1 MARGQ
6 LNLPASDSMSPET
19 TYDYV
24 IIGAGSAGCVLANR
38 LTANARHRVLLL
50 EAGPRDRD
58 PWIHIPLGYGKL
70 FTKSSVNWRYNSEPE
85 PELNGRQVY
94 SPRGKVLGGS
104 SSINGLV
111 YIRGQREDFDAWQI
125 PGWGFDDLL
134 PYFKR
139 SEDQSRGANDWH
151 GVGGPQAV
159 SDLPDR
165 HELCD
170 AFIAA
175 AGEVGIPRNDDF
187 NGAAQEG
194 AGYYQA
200 TTKNGRRSSTA
211 TGFLRPAEKRPNL
224 TVITEALATRVLFE
238 GRRATGVEYSRG
250 GVLHQ
255 ARAAREVLLA
265 AGAFNSPQLLQ
276 LSGVGA
282 SALLSQHGI
291 PVVADLPGV
300 GEDLQDHFYVRTVW
314 RCTRPITFNDDM
326 ASWWRQAGV
335 GLKYLLG
342 RRGPLTVSAGY
353 AGAFARTRVDL
364 ARPDVQFYFINFS
377 SSKAGENLH
386 PFSAFTCSMCPLRPQ
401 ARGSVR
407 IRSASP
413 IDSPAIRYNF
423 LATEDDR
430 NTAVDGLKL
439 LRRLVRSPAM
449 RQYVAAEEA
458 PGERVQSDEDWLA
471 YCREAGGT
479 VYHPVATC
487 RMGLDAAAVT
497 DARLRVRGISGV
509 RVIDASIMPAVVSGN
524 INAAVI
530 AVAEKGAD
538 LVLEDA

>member
-1 MARGQ
+1 
-6 LNLPASDSMSPET
+6 MST
-19 TYDYV
+19 DTIYDF
-24 IIGAGSAGCVLANR
+24 IIVGAGSAGCVLANR
-38 LTANARHRVLLL
+38 LTASGRHKVLLL

-58 PWIHIPLGYGKL
+58 PWIHVPLGYGKL
-70 FTKSSVNWRYNSEPE
+70 FTKASVNWRYNSEPE

-111 YIRGQREDFDAWQI
+111 YIRGQREDFDAWGI

-139 SEDQSRGANDWH
+139 SEDQSRGASQWH

-175 AGEVGIPRNDDF
+175 AGEVGIRRNDDF

-200 TTKNGRRSSTA
+200 TTRNGRRSSTA
-211 TGFLRPAEKRPNL
+211 TGFLRPAEKRANL
-224 TVITEALATRVLFE
+224 TIATEALATRILFE
-238 GRRATGVEYSRG
+238 GSRAIGVEYRRG
-250 GVLHQ
+250 GELKQV
-255 ARAAREVLLA
+255 RAAREVLLA

-282 SALLSQHGI
+282 GALLAQHGI
-291 PVVADLPGV
+291 PVLADMPGV
-300 GEDLQDHFYVRTVW
+300 GEEMQDHFYVRTVW

-326 ASWWRQAGV
+326 ASWWRTAGI
-335 GLKYLLG
+335 GLKYLFG

-353 AGAFARTRVDL
+353 AGAFARTRPKL
-364 ARPDVQFYFINFS
+364 TRPDVQFYFINFS
-377 SSKAGENLH
+377 ASKAGENLH

-407 IRSASP
+407 IRSADP
-413 IDSPAIRYNF
+413 RDAPAIRYNF

-430 NTAVDGLKL
+430 NTAVAGLKL

-449 RQYVAAEEA
+449 QQYVEAEET
-458 PGERVQSDEDWLA
+458 PGERVQSDADWLA

-487 RMGLDAAAVT
+487 RMGSDARAVT
-497 DARLRVRGISGV
+497 DASLRVRGLAGV
-509 RVIDASIMPAVVSGN
+509 RVIDASIMPAVISGN

-538 LVLEDA
+538 LVLKDAAR

>member
-1 MARGQ
+1 
-6 LNLPASDSMSPET
+6 MSPDT
-19 TYDYV
+19 IYDYV
-24 IIGAGSAGCVLANR
+24 IVGAGSAGCVLANR
-38 LTANARHRVLLL
+38 LTESGRHTVLLL

-58 PWIHIPLGYGKL
+58 PWIHVPLGYGKL
-70 FTKSSVNWRYNSEPE
+70 FTKPSVNWRYYSEPE

-94 SPRGKVLGGS
+94 TPRGKVLGGS

-111 YIRGQREDFDAWQI
+111 YIRGQREDFDAWGV
-125 PGWGFDDLL
+125 PGWGYDELL

-139 SEDQSRGANDWH
+139 SEDQSRGADEWH

-175 AGEVGIPRNDDF
+175 AGEIGIPRNSDF
-187 NGAAQEG
+187 NGAVQEG

-200 TTKNGRRSSTA
+200 TSRNGRRSSTA
-211 TGFLRPAEKRPNL
+211 TGFLRPAERRSNL
-224 TVITEALATRVLFE
+224 TVMTGALATRVLLD
-238 GRRATGVEYSRG
+238 GTRGVGVEYRRG
-250 GVLHQ
+250 GALRQ

-276 LSGVGA
+276 LSGVA
-282 SALLSQHGI
+282 SRELLAAHGI
-291 PVVADLPGV
+291 PVVAELSGV
-300 GEDLQDHFYVRTVW
+300 GEDMQDHFYVRTIW

-326 ASWWRQAGV
+326 ASWPRKLAV

-353 AGAFARTRVDL
+353 AGAFARTRAEL
-364 ARPDVQFYFINFS
+364 SRPDVQFYFINFS
-377 SSKAGENLH
+377 LPKMGEHLH

-407 IRSASP
+407 IRSADP
-413 IDSPAIRYNF
+413 GEAPAIRYNF
-423 LATEDDR
+423 LSTEADR
-430 NTAVDGLKL
+430 NTAVAGLKL

-449 RQYVAAEEA
+449 RPYVLAEEL
-458 PGERVQSDEDWLA
+458 PGERVQSDADWLG

-487 RMGLDAAAVT
+487 RMGADARAVT

-509 RVIDASIMPAVVSGN
+509 RVVDASIMPAVVSGN

-538 LVLEDA
+538 LVLEDASR

>member
-1 MARGQ
+1 MS
-6 LNLPASDSMSPET
+6 ASVPMSPET
-19 TYDYV
+19 TYDY
-24 IIGAGSAGCVLANR
+24 IIVGAGSAGCVLANR
-38 LTANARHRVLLL
+38 LTASGRYRVLLL

-58 PWIHIPLGYGKL
+58 PWIHVPLGYGKL
-70 FTKSSVNWRYNSEPE
+70 FTKSSVNWRYYSEPE
-85 PELNGRQVY
+85 PQLDGRQVY

-111 YIRGQREDFDAWQI
+111 YIRGQREDFDGWNI

-139 SEDQSRGANDWH
+139 SEDQSRGADAWH

-187 NGAAQEG
+187 NGASQEG

-200 TTKNGRRSSTA
+200 TSRNGRRSSTA
-211 TGFLRPAEKRPNL
+211 TGFLRPAERRSNL
-224 TVITEALATRVLFE
+224 TVATRALATRVLFE
-238 GRRATGVEYSRG
+238 GTRGVGVEYRRG
-250 GVLHQ
+250 NTVMRAH
-255 ARAAREVLLA
+255 AAREVLLA

-276 LSGVGA
+276 LSGVASRELLGA
-282 SALLSQHGI
+282 HGV
-291 PVVADLPGV
+291 PVVAELPAV

-314 RCTRPITFNDDM
+314 RCSRPITFNDDM
-326 ASWWRQAGV
+326 ASWRRKMAV
-335 GLKYLLG
+335 GLKYLLA

-353 AGAFARTRVDL
+353 AGAFARTRPELV
-364 ARPDVQFYFINFS
+364 RPDVQLYFINFS
-377 SSKAGENLH
+377 APKAGDSLH

-401 ARGSVR
+401 SRGSVR
-407 IRSASP
+407 IRSADP
-413 IDSPAIRYNF
+413 REAPAIRYNF
-423 LATEDDR
+423 LSTEDDR
-430 NTAVDGLKL
+430 NTAVAGLRL

-449 RQYVAAEEA
+449 RPYVAAEEA
-458 PGERVQSDEDWLA
+458 PGERVQSDADWLGF
-471 YCREAGGT
+471 CREAGGS

-487 RMGLDAAAVT
+487 RMGTDARAVT
-497 DARLRVRGISGV
+497 DPRLRVRGLSGV
-509 RVIDASIMPAVVSGN
+509 RVIDASVMPAVVSGN

-530 AVAEKGAD
+530 ALAEKGAD
-538 LVLEDA
+538 LVLEDAELQR

>member
-1 MARGQ
+1 
-6 LNLPASDSMSPET
+6 MSPET
-19 TYDYV
+19 IYDY
-24 IIGAGSAGCVLANR
+24 IIVGAGSAGCVLANR
-38 LTANARHRVLLL
+38 LSASGRHRVLLL

-58 PWIHIPLGYGKL
+58 PWIHVPLGYGKL
-70 FTKSSVNWRYNSEPE
+70 FTKSSVNWRYDSEPE
-85 PELNGRQVY
+85 PELNGRRVY

-111 YIRGQREDFDAWQI
+111 YIRGQREDFDAWGI

-139 SEDQSRGANDWH
+139 SEDQSRGADAWH

-175 AGEVGIPRNDDF
+175 AGEVGIRRNDDF
-187 NGAAQEG
+187 NGASQEG

-200 TTKNGRRSSTA
+200 TTRNGRRSSTA
-211 TGFLRPAEKRPNL
+211 TGYLRPAERRPNL
-224 TVITEALATRVLFE
+224 TVVTEALATHILFE
-238 GRRATGVEYSRG
+238 GTRAIGVAYRRG
-250 GVLHQ
+250 GVMRR

-265 AGAFNSPQLLQ
+265 AGTFNSPQLLQ
-276 LSGVGA
+276 LSGVAAGGLLGA
-282 SALLSQHGI
+282 HGLT
-291 PVVADLPGV
+291 VVAELPAV

-314 RCTRPITFNDDM
+314 RCTRTITFNDDM
-326 ASWWRQAGV
+326 ASWRRMLGA
-335 GLKYLLG
+335 GLKYLLA

-353 AGAFARTRVDL
+353 AGAFARTRPEL

-377 SSKAGENLH
+377 ASKAGDKLH

-407 IRSASP
+407 IRSADP
-413 IDSPAIRYNF
+413 LEAPAIRYNF
-423 LATEDDR
+423 LSTEDDR
-430 NTAVDGLKL
+430 ATAVAGLRL
-439 LRRLVRSPAM
+439 LRRLVRAPAM
-449 RQYVAAEEA
+449 QPYVAAEEL
-458 PGERVQSDEDWLA
+458 PGERVQSDADWLEF
-471 YCREAGGT
+471 CRQAGGT

-487 RMGLDAAAVT
+487 RMGTDARAVT
-497 DARLRVRGISGV
+497 DPRLRVRGISGV
-509 RVIDASIMPAVVSGN
+509 RVIDASVMPAVVSGN

-530 AVAEKGAD
+530 ALAEKGAD
-538 LVLEDA
+538 LVLEDASR

>member
-1 MARGQ
+1 
-6 LNLPASDSMSPET
+6 MSPET
-19 TYDYV
+19 IYDYV
-24 IIGAGSAGCVLANR
+24 IVGAGSAGCVLANR
-38 LTANARHRVLLL
+38 LTASGRHRVLLL

-58 PWIHIPLGYGKL
+58 PWIHVPLGYGKL

-85 PELNGRQVY
+85 PELNGRQIY

-111 YIRGQREDFDAWQI
+111 YIRGQRQDFDAWGI
-125 PGWGFDDLL
+125 PGWGFDALL

-139 SEDQSRGANDWH
+139 SEDQSRGADEWH

-175 AGEVGIPRNDDF
+175 AGEIGIARNDDF
-187 NGAAQEG
+187 NGVAQEG

-200 TTKNGRRSSTA
+200 TTRNGRRSSTA
-211 TGFLRPAEKRPNL
+211 TGFLRPAEGRPNL
-224 TVITEALATRVLFE
+224 TVMTGALATRVLFD
-238 GRRATGVEYSRG
+238 GTRGIGVEYRRG
-250 GVLHQ
+250 GAPRQ

-276 LSGVGA
+276 LSGVA
-282 SALLSQHGI
+282 SHALLAAHGI
-291 PVVADLPGV
+291 PVVAELPGV
-300 GEDLQDHFYVRTVW
+300 GEDLQDHFYVRTIW

-326 ASWWRQAGV
+326 ANWRRKLGV
-335 GLKYLLG
+335 GLKYLLS

-353 AGAFARTRVDL
+353 AGAFARTRPEL
-364 ARPDVQFYFINFS
+364 SRPDVQFYFINFS
-377 SSKAGENLH
+377 LPKAGEKLH
-386 PFSAFTCSMCPLRPQ
+386 PFSAFTCSMCPLQPQ
-401 ARGSVR
+401 ARGSVH
-407 IRSASP
+407 IRSADP
-413 IDSPAIRYNF
+413 GEAPAIRYNF
-423 LATEDDR
+423 LSTEADR
-430 NTAVDGLKL
+430 STAVAGLRL

-449 RQYVAAEEA
+449 RPYVAAEEL
-458 PGERVQSDEDWLA
+458 PGERVQSDADWLGF
-471 YCREAGGT
+471 CREAGST

-487 RMGLDAAAVT
+487 RMGTDARAVT

-509 RVIDASIMPAVVSGN
+509 RVVDASIMPTVISGN

-538 LVLEDA
+538 LVLEDASR

>member
-1 MARGQ
+1 
-6 LNLPASDSMSPET
+6 MSPET
-19 TYDYV
+19 IYDY
-24 IIGAGSAGCVLANR
+24 IIVGAGSAGCVLANR
-38 LTANARHRVLLL
+38 LTANGRHKVLLL

-58 PWIHIPLGYGKL
+58 PWIHVPLGYGKL
-70 FTKSSVNWRYNSEPE
+70 FTKASVNWRYNSEPE

-94 SPRGKVLGGS
+94 TPRGKVLGGS

-111 YIRGQREDFDAWQI
+111 YIRGQREDFDAWGI
-125 PGWGFDDLL
+125 PGWRFDDLL

-139 SEDQSRGANDWH
+139 SEDQSRGANEWH

-175 AGEVGIPRNDDF
+175 AGEVGIPPNDDF

-200 TTKNGRRSSTA
+200 TTRNGRRSSTA
-211 TGFLRPAEKRPNL
+211 TGFLRPAEHRPNL
-224 TVITEALATRVLFE
+224 TVVTGALATRVLFE
-238 GRRATGVEYSRG
+238 ATQAAGVEYRQRG
-250 GVLHQ
+250 VVRQ

-276 LSGVGA
+276 LSGVA
-282 SALLSQHGI
+282 SRELLAAHGI
-291 PVVADLPGV
+291 PVVAELPAV
-300 GEDLQDHFYVRTVW
+300 GEDLQDHFYVRTIW

-326 ASWWRQAGV
+326 TSWRRKIGI
-335 GLKYLLG
+335 GLKYLLA

-353 AGAFARTRVDL
+353 AGAFARTRPEL
-364 ARPDVQFYFINFS
+364 SRPDVQFYFINFS
-377 SSKAGENLH
+377 LPKMGERLH
-386 PFSAFTCSMCPLRPQ
+386 PFSAFTCSMCPLQPQ

-407 IRSASP
+407 IRSADP
-413 IDSPAIRYNF
+413 GEAPAIRYNF
-423 LATEDDR
+423 LSTEHDR
-430 NTAVDGLKL
+430 NTAVAGLRL

-449 RQYVAAEEA
+449 RPYVAAEEL
-458 PGERVQSDEDWLA
+458 PGERVQSDADWLG

-487 RMGLDAAAVT
+487 RMGADARAVT
-497 DARLRVRGISGV
+497 DARLRVRGITGV
-509 RVIDASIMPAVVSGN
+509 RVVDASIMPAVVSGN

-538 LVLEDA
+538 LVLEDASR

>member
-1 MARGQ
+1 
-6 LNLPASDSMSPET
+6 MSPET
-19 TYDYV
+19 IYDYV
-24 IIGAGSAGCVLANR
+24 IVGAGSAGCVLANR
-38 LTANARHRVLLL
+38 LTASGRHSVLLL

-58 PWIHIPLGYGKL
+58 PWIHVPLGYGKL

-85 PELNGRQVY
+85 PELNGRLVY
-94 SPRGKVLGGS
+94 TPRGKVLGGS

-111 YIRGQREDFDAWQI
+111 YIRGQRQDFDAWGV
-125 PGWGFDDLL
+125 PGWGYDELL

-139 SEDQSRGANDWH
+139 SEDQGRGADEWH

-175 AGEVGIPRNDDF
+175 AGEVGIARNDDF
-187 NGAAQEG
+187 NGAVQEG

-200 TTKNGRRSSTA
+200 TARNGRRSSTA
-211 TGFLRPAEKRPNL
+211 TGFLRPAEGRPNL
-224 TVITEALATRVLFE
+224 TVMTGALATRVLFD
-238 GRRATGVEYSRG
+238 GTRAIGVEYRRG
-250 GVLHQ
+250 GALRQ

-276 LSGVGA
+276 LSGVG
-282 SALLSQHGI
+282 SRELLAAHDI
-291 PVVADLPGV
+291 PVVAELPGV
-300 GEDLQDHFYVRTVW
+300 GEDLQDHFYVRTIW

-326 ASWWRQAGV
+326 GSWRRMLGV
-335 GLKYLLG
+335 GLRYLLS

-353 AGAFARTRVDL
+353 AGAFARTRPEL
-364 ARPDVQFYFINFS
+364 TRPDVQFYFINFS
-377 SSKAGENLH
+377 VPKAGEKLH
-386 PFSAFTCSMCPLRPQ
+386 PFSAFTCSMCPLQPQ

-407 IRSASP
+407 IRSADP
-413 IDSPAIRYNF
+413 GEAPAIRYNF
-423 LATEDDR
+423 LVTEADR
-430 NTAVDGLKL
+430 NTAVAGLKL

-449 RQYVAAEEA
+449 RPYVAAEEL
-458 PGERVQSDEDWLA
+458 PGARVQSDADWLGF
-471 YCREAGGT
+471 CREVGST

-487 RMGLDAAAVT
+487 RMGTDARAVT
-497 DARLRVRGISGV
+497 DPRLRVRGISAV
-509 RVIDASIMPAVVSGN
+509 RVVDASVMPAVISGN

-538 LVLEDA
+538 LVLEDASI